1 MSPRTKTLT
10 DDDVLEAAG
19 RVIGKVGPNR
29 LTLAAVAAEVGL
41 APATLLQRFG
51 SKRALLLAVAEQ
63 AAATATASFTA
74 TGAGAAT
81 PLDALLRAMTRM
93 ARVVTT
99 PEELANNLAFLEMDL
114 NDPEFHRLALQQ
126 ASAVRDA
133 IQALLAEAVTAGQ
146 LRPCDPAT
154 LAHAVQVTYN
164 GSLLTW
170 AIYRQGP
177 VADQVHH
184 DVALLLEP
192 YRNPDDRRR
201 PRKS

>member
-10 DDDVLEAAG
+10 DGDVLRAAG
-19 RVIGKVGPNR
+19 RVIGQVGPNR
-29 LTLAAVAAEVGL
+29 LTLAAVAAEAGL

-63 AAATATASFTA
+63 AAATATESFT
-74 TGAGAAT
+74 TMGAAAAT
-81 PLDALLRAMTRM
+81 PLDALLQAMSRM
-93 ARVVTT
+93 ARVVAT
-99 PEELANNLAFLEMDL
+99 PEELANHLAFLEMDL
-114 NDPEFHRLALQQ
+114 NDPEFHRLALDN

-146 LRPCDPAT
+146 LRSCDPAV

-170 AIYRQGP
+170 AIYRQGK
-177 VADQVHH
+177 VADQVRH
-184 DVALLLEP
+184 DLAFLLEP
-192 YRNPDDRRR
+192 YRNPDDGG
-201 PRKS
+201 SQAA

>member
-10 DDDVLEAAG
+10 DDDVLQATG

-51 SKRALLLAVAEQ
+51 SKRDLLLALAEQ
-63 AAATATASFTA
+63 AAATATESFTT
-74 TGAGAAT
+74 TGTGAAT
-81 PLDALLRAMTRM
+81 PLDALLAAMSRM
-93 ARVVTT
+93 ARVVAT
-99 PEELANNLAFLEMDL
+99 PEEMANNLAFLEMDL
-114 NDPEFHRLALQQ
+114 NDPEFHRLALGH
-126 ASAVRDA
+126 ASAVRGA
-133 IQALLAEAVTAGQ
+133 IQALLAEAVAAGQ
-146 LRPCDPAT
+146 LRPCDPAV

-170 AIYRQGP
+170 AIYRQGR

-192 YRNPDDRRR
+192 YRSPDDRR